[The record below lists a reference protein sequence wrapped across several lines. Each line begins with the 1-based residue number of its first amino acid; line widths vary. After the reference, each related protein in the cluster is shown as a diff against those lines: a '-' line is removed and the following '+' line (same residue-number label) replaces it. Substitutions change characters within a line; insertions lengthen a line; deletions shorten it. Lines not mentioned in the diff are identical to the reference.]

1 MQNNNIKERPVNQT
15 SIFLPV
21 MALVGWTFVVLLLI
35 PYHRFKAAF
44 AGRVSTHDFRYGE
57 SADVPATVSVPNRV
71 FMNLL
76 EVPVLFYVLCI
87 VSYITQ
93 FVTPALVLF
102 AWIYFGL
109 RVLHSLVYLTY
120 NNVIHRFLAFAAS
133 NVALVIMWIRLL
145 QEFSQ

>member
-1 MQNNNIKERPVNQT
+1 MNQT

-21 MALVGWTFVVLLLI
+21 MALIGWTLVVLLFI
-35 PYHRFKAAF
+35 PYQRFKAAF
-44 AGRVSTHDFRYGE
+44 AGTVSASDFRYGE
-57 SADVPATVSVPNRV
+57 SGDVPAAVSVPNRV

-93 FVTPALVLF
+93 FVTPSLVMF

-109 RVLHSLVYLTY
+109 RVLHSVVYLTY
-120 NNVIHRFLAFAAS
+120 NNVIHRFLVFAAS

-145 QEFSQ
+145 QEFSR